1 MRLELSE
8 VQRENIR
15 EYRKKKN
22 ITADLLSEKL
32 GKSKNWFAQVERGR
46 QKIDLEDLK
55 RVAKE
60 LDSNVVDLIGYMP
73 GEILATQKAIANG
86 MINQTGTPVFD
97 GMKLLEENMELK
109 KENAVLKEKLRQIS
123 NICDLT

>member
-8 VQRENIR
+8 IQRENIK

-22 ITADLLSEKL
+22 ITADVLSEKL

-55 RVAKE
+55 NVAKE

-73 GEILATQKAIANG
+73 GEILATQRAIVNG
-86 MINQTGTPVFD
+86 MIDQTDTSVFD

-109 KENAVLKEKLRQIS
+109 KENAVLKEKLRQIN

>member
-8 VQRENIR
+8 VQRENIK

-22 ITADLLSEKL
+22 ITADVLSEKL

-46 QKIDLEDLK
+46 QKVDLEDLK
-55 RVAKE
+55 NVAKE

-73 GEILATQKAIANG
+73 GEILATQKAIVNG
-86 MINQTGTPVFD
+86 MIDQTGTPVFD

-109 KENAVLKEKLRQIS
+109 KENAVLKEKLWQIS